1 MVCQESM
8 TVKRAVLSTAVAIA
22 LGLEIIAPGGEE
34 RPHLEKEII
43 LSETEPLG
51 TSADSLRPVV
61 TPPENPW
68 LTDFTLRVVSPEEL
82 EGWWVNTATTR
93 SHGLVTVWRTQTCG
107 EVRFKETAKL
117 RNPNLPEGKQESE
130 TAIYLNEDYVI
141 SCQTRKLCEQIQA
154 WLLQRGVVT
163 QLLLKVA
170 SDKGSP
176 PDYRTPL
183 SSYAP
188 VYSDADGVT
197 ELPT

>member
-1 MVCQESM
+1 M
-8 TVKRAVLSTAVAIA
+8 TVKRAVLSTALAVT

-34 RPHLEKEII
+34 RPHVEKEVI
-43 LSETEPLG
+43 LAETKTVG
-51 TSADSLRPVV
+51 TKADALRPVV
-61 TPPENPW
+61 TPPENPF
-68 LTDFTLRVVSPEEL
+68 LAAFTLRVVSPKEL
-82 EGWWVNTATTR
+82 EGWWVNNTTTR

-107 EVRFKETAKL
+107 EVRFKESAKV

-130 TAIYLNEDYVI
+130 RAIYLNEDYAMLR
-141 SCQTRKLCEQIQA
+141 STRKVCEQIQA

-163 QLLLKVA
+163 QLLQQTGD
-170 SDKGSP
+170 DKGQP

-183 SSYAP
+183 SGFAP